1 MSKEIVLGDF
11 RITGKGRVTI
21 PKKREELSV
30 KDGDLI

>member
-1 MSKEIVLGDF
+1 MSKEIVLGDS

-21 PKKREELSV
+21 PKKERLSV